1 MTALDDATFDDT
13 AIDGVAINNTT
24 HDTTLDGAAA
34 NNTAANNTAFD
45 GTAFDDPAF
54 DHPAFDDAVFDDTAP
69 TPAATPLPPVREAS
83 GGALAI
89 LREGLRLSPEFTR
102 GIGVTMLLAVI
113 ATTGRIVIPIAVQ
126 QAVDNGFDAPG
137 GVDVGEVRVM
147 ALLAAL
153 AVAVTA
159 LAATVMNRRLYQASE
174 SGLATLRIKAFRHVH
189 ELSVLHQQA
198 EQRGALVSRVT
209 SDVDTITNF
218 IQEGGLTLFVSV
230 AQMFLATVV
239 MAAYSWQLTVLVW
252 LCFLPLFATMRLM
265 QRRTGERFGVVR
277 RSIGQMLGAVSESLV
292 GAPVVRAYGI
302 EERTG
307 ARINEAVEATRA
319 AQVHA
324 QTIVVT
330 TFSAGEIAAGLANAG
345 VVVVGVVLGV
355 GGHVTAGRLV
365 AMLFLVSLFITPVQ
379 WGVEVLNEAQNAI
392 SGWRRVIGLLETEPD
407 VPDPGARGTASDGT
421 ASDRTVSGSTVSGST
436 VSPGTA
442 ETLPTGPVGVEFESV
457 GFAYPTGPPVL
468 RDVNVMI
475 SARARI
481 AVVGETGSGK
491 TTFAKLLTRLMD
503 PLDGRVLVNGVD
515 LRRIAFAE
523 LRRRVVMVPQDG
535 FLFDGTIAD
544 NVRYGAPEADE
555 TDVVRAFDRLG
566 LGDWLAGLPDGAAT
580 RVGQRGESL
589 SAGERQLV
597 ALARAYIADPDLLL
611 LDEATS
617 AVDPATELRIQRALD
632 ELTRGRTTVAIAH
645 RLSTAQAADEVLVF
659 DAGRLVESGP
669 HHELVARGGVYA
681 RLHASWTRNQATV

>member
-1 MTALDDATFDDT
+1 VTVVDDAP
-13 AIDGVAINNTT
+13 AEAAES
-24 HDTTLDGAAA
+24 AAA
-34 NNTAANNTAFD
+34 A
-45 GTAFDDPAF
+45 
-54 DHPAFDDAVFDDTAP
+54 
-69 TPAATPLPPVREAS
+69 PLPVVREAT
-83 GGALAI
+83 GTPLAI
-89 LREGLRLSPEFTR
+89 VRKGLRLSPEFTR
-102 GIGVTMLLAVI
+102 GIGVTLLLAVV
-113 ATTGRIVIPIAVQ
+113 ATVGRIVIPIAVQ
-126 QAVDNGFDAPG
+126 QAVDHGFDAPG
-137 GVDVGEVRVM
+137 GVDSGEVRAM

-153 AVAVTA
+153 AVLATT
-159 LAATVMNRRLYQASE
+159 LAAYTMNRRLYRASE

-239 MAAYSWQLTVLVW
+239 MASYSWQLALLVW
-252 LCFLPLFATMRLM
+252 LCFLPLFATMRVM
-265 QRRTGERFGVVR
+265 QRRTGARYGAVR
-277 RSIGQMLGAVSESLV
+277 RSIGRMLSAFSESLV

-307 ARINEAVEATRA
+307 QRIDAAVDKVRTNQVRA
-319 AQVHA
+319 QFV
-324 QTIVVT
+324 IVG

-345 VVVVGVVLGV
+345 VVVAGVLLGV

-392 SGWRRVIGLLETEPD
+392 SGWRRVIGLLESEPD
-407 VPDPGARGTASDGT
+407 VPDPAGTAR
-421 ASDRTVSGSTVSGST
+421 AQ
-436 VSPGTA
+436 A
-442 ETLPTGPVGVEFESV
+442 LPAGPVGVEFRDV
-457 GFAYPTGPPVL
+457 GFSYPTGPPVL
-468 RDVNVMI
+468 THVNALI
-475 SARARI
+475 DKRSRI

-503 PLDGRVLVNGVD
+503 PAEGAVLVNGVD
-515 LRRIAFAE
+515 LRKIPFGE
-523 LRRRVVMVPQDG
+523 LRKRVVMVPQDG

-544 NVRYGAPEADE
+544 NVRYGAPEA
-555 TDVVRAFDRLG
+555 TDADVAAAFDHLG
-566 LGDWLAGLPDGAAT
+566 LGDWLAGLPDGPAT
-580 RVGQRGESL
+580 RVGQRGEGL

-645 RLSTAQAADEVLVF
+645 RLSTAQAADEVFVF
-659 DAGRLVESGP
+659 DAGRLVE
-669 HHELVARGGVYA
+669 RGTHRDLLTDEGVYA
-681 RLHASWTRNQATV
+681 RLHASWARQAQMA